1 MYCCVAGMVDS
12 YEMED
17 GTMPDPALYTS
28 ATTDPWVGRD
38 PRLYASVV
46 CDGQLFRG
54 TEVEFWVNNDGKQVE

>member
-1 MYCCVAGMVDS
+1 MVDS

-28 ATTDPWVGRD
+28 ATTDPWAGRD

-46 CDGQLFRG
+46 CDGQLF
-54 TEVEFWVNNDGKQVE
+54 